1 MLAILTN
8 LLFSFLLFSFATES
22 ESREVNPSLA
32 EPQITF
38 QDVVSRFDE
47 NDLEYVVLPLQGEAV
62 IVVSEYGGRILGPF
76 PSKTEPGIYWINP
89 IFGDKDAFKEFI
101 SAKEWNVGGDRIWI
115 APEIQYNVPDRGAF
129 WESYS
134 IPPAVDPGN
143 YQIRMTDQ
151 GNCTLSQSM
160 VLEAYNI
167 GKGKKEL
174 LVERTI
180 SKAANP
186 IRFLSKKEE
195 LMREVTYIGYQ
206 QQVDLS
212 ETKADDLM
220 TEIWDLVQLK
230 AEGRMIIP
238 SSPLL
243 EYIDYFDPM
252 PEDYHR
258 SGINYNEFRITGK
271 KQYKVGLKAAHI
283 LGRPSYFSQ
292 LPDGRAYLVI
302 CNFFN
307 NPSSVYSEEPPAL
320 VGKKGQSIH
329 IYNDDGSYGGFAELE
344 CNGQTIG
351 GSTGRSTTSDQLVFW
366 IYIGQ
371 EEQVKQIAQHLL
383 GVSL

>member
-1 MLAILTN
+1 MVDFLTSV
-8 LLFSFLLFSFATES
+8 LFSTLMFSFVSGCES
-22 ESREVNPSLA
+22 QAANRSLA

-47 NDLEYVVLPLQGEAV
+47 NDLEYAVLPLQGEAV

-76 PSKTEPGIYWINP
+76 PSKSEASIYWINP
-89 IFGDKDAFKEFI
+89 IFEDKDAFKEFI

-134 IPPAVDPGN
+134 IPPSVDPGN
-143 YQIRMTDQ
+143 YQIRMTDG

-160 VLEAYNI
+160 VLEAHNI
-167 GKGKKEL
+167 ASGIKEL
-174 LVERTI
+174 QLERTI
-180 SKAANP
+180 GKAANP
-186 IRFLSKKEE
+186 IRFLSKEKE

-206 QQVDLS
+206 HQVNLS

-238 SSPLL
+238 SSSLL

-252 PEDYHR
+252 PKDYHR
-258 SGINYNEFRITGK
+258 TGANYNEFRITGK
-271 KQYKVGLKAAHI
+271 QQYKVGLKAAHI
-283 LGRPSYFSQ
+283 LGRPSYFSH

-307 NPSSVYSEEPPAL
+307 NPSSVYSEEPPGL
-320 VGKKGQSIH
+320 VGEKGQSIH
-329 IYNDDGSYGGFAELE
+329 IYNDDGSFGGFAELE

-351 GSTGRSTTSDQLVFW
+351 GSTGRSNSSDQLTFW
-366 IYIGQ
+366 IYIG
-371 EEQVKQIAQHLL
+371 EEGQVKQIAQHLL
-383 GVSL
+383 GASL

>member
-1 MLAILTN
+1 MLGILTN
-8 LLFSFLLFSFATES
+8 LLFYVLLFSFSTRCES
-22 ESREVNPSLA
+22 QEVNLSLTA
-32 EPQITF
+32 PQITF

-47 NDLEYVVLPLQGEAV
+47 NDLEYVVLSLQGEAV

-115 APEIQYNVPDRGAF
+115 APEIQYNVPDRSAF

-134 IPPAVDPGN
+134 IPPDVDPGN
-143 YQIRMTDQ
+143 YQIGMTDE
-151 GNCTLSQSM
+151 GKCTLSQSM

-167 GKGKKEL
+167 ATGKKEL

-206 QQVDLS
+206 QQVNLS

-220 TEIWDLVQLK
+220 TEAWDLVQLK

-351 GSTGRSTTSDQLVFW
+351 GSTGRSNTSDQLVFW